1 MEFRYKRLK
10 FNYENNILSVN
21 YTYKKLVKERIFEL
35 LAALGYK
42 IRVKDLN
49 NWGFGLPHY
58 YLILDDDLETKQRF
72 IEGTLSFKLDAKK
85 HKILMSMEGLK
96 WTNKN

>member
-10 FNYENNILSVN
+10 FNYDKNLLSVN
-21 YTYKKLVKERIFEL
+21 YTYKKLVKERIFEVL
-35 LAALGYK
+35 RNLGFI

-49 NWGFGLPHY
+49 NSGFGLPEH
-58 YLILDDDLETKQRF
+58 YLILDDNLDTKQRF
-72 IEGTLSFKLDAKK
+72 VEGTLSFKLNAKK
-85 HKILMSMEGLK
+85 HKLLMEMEGLK